1 MHKIKVSVLIKKC
14 LITIGILFFGIS
26 NLLAQNVVLSGVVS
40 DSTNTPLVNANILA
54 FPKNTDESTQFAIT
68 NDKGEYVLRLEKEVA
83 YSIEVSYLGYQKL
96 VFEHTATQDETKN
109 LMMLPRN
116 NELDEVV
123 LEYKIPIEVK
133 EDTITYQTDA
143 FVTGEERKLREVLK
157 KLPGIEVDREGNV
170 TAQGKKVTKVL
181 VEDKTF
187 FTGNSKLA
195 VNNIPADAVDQ
206 VQVLDN
212 YNKIGFLKGLQD
224 SDELALNIKLKEDK
238 KKFAFGDMEAGGG
251 VKDRYLVHPN
261 LFYYSPKTN
270 INFIGDLNN
279 IGIKSFTFSDY
290 LECSS

>member
-1 MHKIKVSVLIKKC
+1 M
-14 LITIGILFFGIS
+14 
-26 NLLAQNVVLSGVVS
+26 LSGVVS

-170 TAQGKKVTKVL
+170 TAQGKK
-181 VEDKTF
+181 
-187 FTGNSKLA
+187 S
-195 VNNIPADAVDQ
+195 DQ
-206 VQVLDN
+206 
-212 YNKIGFLKGLQD
+212 GT
-224 SDELALNIKLKEDK
+224 
-238 KKFAFGDMEAGGG
+238 GGG
-251 VKDRYLVHPN
+251 QDF
-261 LFYYSPKTN
+261 FY
-270 INFIGDLNN
+270 GQ
-279 IGIKSFTFSDY
+279 
-290 LECSS
+290 